1 MFLNHNEHGKGWHPS
16 IVNCQKMTISEKPSF
31 RLTRDQPVNLSLKT
45 IRSQK
50 LFQNASWFIRQ
61 ICCIEKD
68 EVINLFITQKSDMI
82 IIKFWTFSLLLFFLV
97 MKSDEKVIQKL
108 RQLSHE

>member
-1 MFLNHNEHGKGWHPS
+1 MFFNHNEHGKGRHHS

-45 IRSQK
+45 IRSQR

-82 IIKFWTFSLLLFFLV
+82 IIKF
-97 MKSDEKVIQKL
+97 
-108 RQLSHE
+108 